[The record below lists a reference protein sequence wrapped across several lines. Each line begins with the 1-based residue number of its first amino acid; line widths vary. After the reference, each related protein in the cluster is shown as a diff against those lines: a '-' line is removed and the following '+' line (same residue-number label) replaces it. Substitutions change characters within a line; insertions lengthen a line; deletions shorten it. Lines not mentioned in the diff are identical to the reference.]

1 MYEIENINQRKIRNT
16 RKEKIMRLKKTF
28 LTCDMLDKFE
38 EYVNPE
44 NLTAEQIKEIEHC
57 AYVACMCRGNNMN
70 AAEAW
75 EHFKN
80 LCAKYAH
87 VEIIDKKEENNMR
100 YTRFYDGKNLLEVAI
115 LTAENVNTAEDFF
128 SVGSLEYDPE
138 KSAYKVD
145 DCDYLV
151 SVLEDYENSE
161 GDYFECGAKEDR
173 TSVIWNCA
181 RG

>member
-1 MYEIENINQRKIRNT
+1 MYEIENINQRKIRST

-38 EYVNPE
+38 EFVNPE

-57 AYVACMCRGNNMN
+57 AYVACMCEGNCMN
-70 AAEAW
+70 AVGAW

-87 VEIIDKKEENNMR
+87 VEIHESEGNNMLYR
-100 YTRFYDGKNLLEVAI
+100 KFYDGKNLLEVAI
-115 LTAENVNTAEDFF
+115 LTENNINVADDFF

-151 SVLEDYENSE
+151 SVLEDYENSV
-161 GDYFECGAKEDR
+161 GDYLECGAKEDR

>member
-1 MYEIENINQRKIRNT
+1 MLYRK
-16 RKEKIMRLKKTF
+16 
-28 LTCDMLDKFE
+28 
-38 EYVNPE
+38 
-44 NLTAEQIKEIEHC
+44 
-57 AYVACMCRGNNMN
+57 
-70 AAEAW
+70 
-75 EHFKN
+75 
-80 LCAKYAH
+80 
-87 VEIIDKKEENNMR
+87 
-100 YTRFYDGKNLLEVAI
+100 FYDGKNLLEVAI
-115 LTAENVNTAEDFF
+115 LTENNINVADDFF

-161 GDYFECGAKEDR
+161 GDYLESGAKEDR

>member
-1 MYEIENINQRKIRNT
+1 MYEIENINQRKIRST

-38 EYVNPE
+38 EFVNPE

-70 AAEAW
+70 AAGAW
-75 EHFKN
+75 KHFKN

-87 VEIIDKKEENNMR
+87 VEICESEENNMLYR
-100 YTRFYDGKNLLEVAI
+100 KFYDGKNLLEVAI
-115 LTAENVNTAEDFF
+115 LTENHINIADDFF

-151 SVLEDYENSE
+151 SVLEDYENSV
-161 GDYFECGAKEDR
+161 GDYLECGAKEDR

>member
-1 MYEIENINQRKIRNT
+1 
-16 RKEKIMRLKKTF
+16 MRLKKTF

-57 AYVACMCRGNNMN
+57 AYVACMCKGNCMN
-70 AAEAW
+70 AAGAW

-80 LCAKYAH
+80 FCAKYAH
-87 VEIIDKKEENNMR
+87 VKINESEENNML
-100 YTRFYDGKNLLEVAI
+100 YKKFYDGKNLLEVAI
-115 LTAENVNTAEDFF
+115 LTENNINVADDFF

-138 KSAYKVD
+138 KSAYKVE

-161 GDYFECGAKEDR
+161 GDYLECGAKEDR
-173 TSVIWNCA
+173 TSVIWNCT

>member
-70 AAEAW
+70 AAGAW

-87 VEIIDKKEENNMR
+87 VEIHESEENNMLYR
-100 YTRFYDGKNLLEVAI
+100 KFYDGKNLLEVAI
-115 LTAENVNTAEDFF
+115 LTENHINIADDFF

-138 KSAYKVD
+138 KSAYKVE

-151 SVLEDYENSE
+151 SVLEDYENSV
-161 GDYFECGAKEDR
+161 GDYLECGAKEDR
-173 TSVIWNCA
+173 TSVIWNYA